1 MPDRSTET
9 DLRAALDHPALAQA
23 ALDALPAA
31 ARAVLAA
38 EDVGAARLIDHA
50 VEALVLEA
58 RLARAGARV
67 DHPPDDPVE
76 RLLLALPARARARA
90 RAQAE
95 ALAGEHDDAP
105 IAPDDPFPRSFPARA
120 VKRRGAV
127 DTEAALVD
135 LVLDQARWAGRGAL
149 LEPAVGRGAFLARA
163 WARALDAG
171 VAPDDAARGLVGVD
185 VHPFACRAARVR
197 LALVAAERGLGDD
210 PRRRPAVHLGDALDD
225 DPRWPAGR
233 FDLVVG
239 NPPYVRGE
247 RLPAAE
253 RARLR
258 ARWPDLGAGNVD
270 LAAYFVRRALDWLR
284 ERGRLAFVLT
294 QGICDARAA
303 EGLRARLGTGTLE
316 ALVGFEW
323 APPQFGDATVIP
335 CVLVARRA
343 PAPPDH
349 VVAVSS
355 ARAATSGEAALALT
369 TTRVPQRDLLALGRG
384 RWPVEAVEQ
393 DLPLLRA
400 LDLAPRPLVAGYG
413 LAIRTRVGAGTLIAD
428 AGSPE
433 AARFTCPRPLLDGRE
448 VRAFSIDW
456 GGRVIDYR
464 PDVISDPKSEAFF
477 AAPKVV
483 MARIAL
489 STQAAV
495 DDDPGGPYFA
505 RNTVMV
511 VRAPGTVLDDEPHA
525 LCAVIN
531 SLPLRAY
538 AFLVL
543 RAGALAGS
551 HRATFYSGVIGAF
564 PVPAPLVHDR
574 ARAADLA
581 ALARRARDL
590 AHGPDVAGRRRAQD
604 AIDDAVAD
612 AYGLAPA
619 VREHLRARA
628 ATTPFAQV
636 LRAPRAGA
644 ALRRIALREW
654 TAGAR
659 YR

>member
-1 MPDRSTET
+1 VPEPST
-9 DLRAALDHPALAQA
+9 DLHATLDQPALAQA
-23 ALDALPAA
+23 ALAALPAA

-38 EDVGAARLIDHA
+38 EDVGPAQLVEHA
-50 VEALVLEA
+50 VEALLVDA
-58 RLARAGARV
+58 RLARLGATV
-67 DHPPDDPVE
+67 EHLPDDPVE
-76 RLLLALPARARARA
+76 RLLGALPARARERA
-90 RAQAE
+90 RA
-95 ALAGEHDDAP
+95 LACASPDAP
-105 IAPDDPFPRSFPARA
+105 IAPHDPFPRSFPARA

-135 LVLDQARWAGRGAL
+135 LVLDLARWDGRGAL
-149 LEPAVGRGAFLARA
+149 LEPAVGRGAFLVRA

-171 VAPDDAARGLVGVD
+171 VAPDVAAHGLVGVD

-197 LALVAAERGLGDD
+197 LALLAAARGLGLA
-210 PRRRPAVHLGDALDD
+210 PRPTVHLGDALDD
-225 DPRWPAGR
+225 DARWPAGR

-247 RLPAAE
+247 RLPAAA

-284 ERGRLAFVLT
+284 PGSDASRLAFVLT
-294 QGICDARAA
+294 QGVCDARAA
-303 EGLRARLGTGTLE
+303 EGLRARLGACALE

-343 PAPPDH
+343 PAPRDH
-349 VVAVSS
+349 AVAVSS
-355 ARAATSGEAALALT
+355 ARAAPGAPGALALST
-369 TTRVPQRDLLALGRG
+369 SRVAQADLLALGRG
-384 RWPVEAVEQ
+384 RWPVEVVDD

-400 LDLAPRPLVAGYG
+400 LDQAPRPLVAGYG
-413 LAIRTRVGAGTLIAD
+413 LAIRTHARASALIAE
-428 AGSPE
+428 AGSTE
-433 AARFTCPRPLLDGRE
+433 AARFACPRPLLDGRE
-448 VRAFSIDW
+448 VRAYSIDW
-456 GGRVIDYR
+456 GGRLIDYR

-495 DDDPGGPYFA
+495 DDEPTGPFFA

-511 VRAPGTVLDDEPHA
+511 VRAPGTALDDEPHA

-551 HRATFYSGVIGAF
+551 HRATFYSGVIGDL

-574 ARAADLA
+574 ARARDLA

-590 AHGPDVAGRRRAQD
+590 ARADDPAARRAVLD
-604 AIDDAVAD
+604 AIDDAVAL

-619 VREHLRARA
+619 VRAHLRARA
-628 ATTPFAQV
+628 AAMPLARV

-644 ALRRIALREW
+644 PLRRIALREW
-654 TAGAR
+654 AAGAR
-659 YR
+659 YL